1 VSRLPRSVG
10 SRQPLLPSAA
20 VTAAVEAFT
29 VGEGDFTAEAGS
41 TVGEGDFTAEAGS
54 TVGAQAVF
62 VVGVSTVEVSMVV
75 VSAAAW
81 AFVAPA
87 FVAPA
92 FVALVF
98 AADAISVAFAAV
110 DSVVG
115 VVGATGVTDG
125 DGVGDL
131 ALTLAGHI
139 GGDTLMTT
147 ATALGGM
154 TRTLT
159 AIPIIAPLAI
169 HVLTTVLPTGTTIR
183 PQIRRPTRRQ
193 GQGQRPTRTALRD
206 RGDLPFREAM
216 ATRAIRRA
224 TLPRLSRVLVF
235 SRLTG

>member
-1 VSRLPRSVG
+1 MSRLPRSVG

-41 TVGEGDFTAEAGS
+41 TVG
-54 TVGAQAVF
+54 AQAVF

-81 AFVAPA
+81 A